1 VDERLVE
8 DTTPPRAGLMT
19 DDRQGRVLVVED
31 NEVNQALAVA
41 VLAKLGY
48 RADVVGDGR
57 RAVELVPQGGYAA
70 VLMDCQLPVL
80 DGYQATAEIRRRE
93 GPGRRTPIIAMTAAV
108 LPDRQ
113 TCLAAGMDDHIAK
126 PVLLAEVE
134 AVLARWL
141 QDGGRHPKGRWAAR
155 LAASTGEVLDRR
167 RLAELGGLDP
177 AGNGPA
183 LIGRLLESFLAR
195 IPVDLAD
202 LRTAFHHGDSARAL
216 RVAHRLKG
224 AAATVG
230 SSGMVSLCEQLELR
244 ARAGTV
250 PPAGDLLPLLEQE
263 FARVIRALDAI
274 VPGRQPRGPEAA
286 RTGGGG

>member
-1 VDERLVE
+1 MRVTSKAAMEGAIDGQR
-8 DTTPPRAGLMT
+8 
-19 DDRQGRVLVVED
+19 RVLVVED

-41 VLAKLGY
+41 ILAKLGY
-48 RADVVGDGR
+48 RCELAGDGR
-57 RAVELVPQGGYAA
+57 QAVELVLRGGYEA
-70 VLMDCQLPVL
+70 VLMDWQLPVL

-93 GPGRRTPIIAMTAAV
+93 GTGRRTPIIAMTAAS
-108 LPDRQ
+108 LQDAQ
-113 TCLAAGMDDHIAK
+113 MWLAAGMDDHIAK
-126 PVLLAEVE
+126 PVLLAEVQ

-141 QDGGRHPKGRWAAR
+141 QDGGRRPNGPT
-155 LAASTGEVLDRR
+155 TGTPMATSEVLDQR

-177 AGNGPA
+177 TGNGPA
-183 LIGRLLESFLAR
+183 LVGRLLESFLAR

-202 LRTAFHHGDSARAL
+202 LRTADHHGDAVRAL

-244 ARAGTV
+244 ARGGTV

-263 FARVIRALDAI
+263 FDRVIRALAAI
-274 VPGRQPRGPEAA
+274 VPSRQPRGRQAA
-286 RTGGGG
+286 HPGGG

>member
-1 VDERLVE
+1 LEDDVE
-8 DTTPPRAGLMT
+8 GGRGASVQ
-19 DDRQGRVLVVED
+19 RRVLVVED
-31 NEVNQALAVA
+31 NEVNQALALA
-41 VLAKLGY
+41 ILAKLGY
-48 RADVVGDGR
+48 RAKLAGDGR
-57 RAVELVPQGGYAA
+57 QAVDLVPRGGYEA

-93 GPGRRTPIIAMTAAV
+93 GTAHRTPIIAMTAAV
-108 LPDRQ
+108 LSDRQ
-113 TCLAAGMDDHIAK
+113 RCLAAGMDDHIAK

-141 QDGGRHPKGRWAAR
+141 HGGGRHGRWVSRPAAP
-155 LAASTGEVLDRR
+155 AGEVLDQR

-177 AGNGPA
+177 TGNGPA
-183 LIGRLLESFLAR
+183 LVGRLLESFLAR

-202 LRTAFHHGDSARAL
+202 LRSAFNHGDAARAL

-230 SSGMVSLCEQLELR
+230 SSGMVSLCDQLELR

-250 PPAGDLLPLLEQE
+250 PPAEDLLPLLEQE
-263 FARVIRALDAI
+263 FGRVIRALDAI
-274 VPGRQPRGPEAA
+274 VPARRARGPE
-286 RTGGGG
+286 RPQPGGGG

>member
-1 VDERLVE
+1 MAGERQ
-8 DTTPPRAGLMT
+8 T
-19 DDRQGRVLVVED
+19 RVLVVED

-41 VLAKLGY
+41 ILAKLGY
-48 RADVVGDGR
+48 RSDVVGDGQQ
-57 RAVELVPQGGYAA
+57 AVELVPRGGHEA

-93 GPGRRTPIIAMTAAV
+93 GTARRTPIIAMTAAV
-108 LPDRQ
+108 VQDRQ
-113 TCLAAGMDDHIAK
+113 ACLAAGMDHHIAK
-126 PVLLAEVE
+126 PVLLAEVQ

-141 QDGGRHPKGRWAAR
+141 QDGGRDPDGRRTGR
-155 LAASTGEVLDRR
+155 LAPSTGAVLDRR

-183 LIGRLLESFLAR
+183 LIRRLLESFLAR

-202 LRTAFHHGDSARAL
+202 LRTAFHHGDAARAL

-244 ARAGTV
+244 ARAGTM
-250 PPAGDLLPLLEQE
+250 PPAGDLLPLLEEE
-263 FARVIRALDAI
+263 FDRVIRALDEI
-274 VPGRQPRGPEAA
+274 VPGSAPAGAGPGVAGPA
-286 RTGGGG
+286 VT

>member
-1 VDERLVE
+1 MGA
-8 DTTPPRAGLMT
+8 TKIPTSPRAGLMAEG
-19 DDRQGRVLVVED
+19 QPRVLVVED

-41 VLAKLGY
+41 ILAKLGY
-48 RADVVGDGR
+48 RADVVGDGGK
-57 RAVELVPQGGYAA
+57 AVDLVPRGDYQA

-93 GPGRRTPIIAMTAAV
+93 GSGRRTPIIAMTAAV
-108 LPDRQ
+108 LPDGEA
-113 TCLAAGMDDHIAK
+113 CLAAGMDDRIAK
-126 PVLLAEVE
+126 PLLLAEVQ

-141 QDGGRHPKGRWAAR
+141 RGGGGQPDARWTGRP
-155 LAASTGEVLDRR
+155 AASTGEVLDQR

-183 LIGRLLESFLAR
+183 LVGRLLDSFLAR

-202 LRTAFHHGDSARAL
+202 LRTAFDHGDAARAL

-230 SSGMVSLCEQLELR
+230 SSGMVSLCERLELG
-244 ARAGTV
+244 ARGGTV
-250 PPAGDLLPLLEQE
+250 PPADDLLPLLEQE
-263 FARVIRALDAI
+263 FDRVIRALDAI
-274 VPGRQPRGPEAA
+274 VPGRQPRGRRA
-286 RTGGGG
+286 RPGGGG

>member
-1 VDERLVE
+1 MAEV
-8 DTTPPRAGLMT
+8 
-19 DDRQGRVLVVED
+19 RQRRVLVVED
-31 NEVNQALAVA
+31 NEVNQVLAMA
-41 VLAKLGY
+41 ILAKLGY
-48 RADVVGDGR
+48 RADVAGDGR
-57 RAVELVPQGGYAA
+57 RAVELVPRGGYDA

-80 DGYQATAEIRRRE
+80 DGYRATAEIRRRE
-93 GPGRRTPIIAMTAAV
+93 GTARRIPIIAMTAAV
-108 LPDRQ
+108 LQDGQ
-113 TCLAAGMDDHIAK
+113 TCLAVGMDDHIAK
-126 PVLLAEVE
+126 PVLLAEVQ

-141 QDGGRHPKGRWAAR
+141 GDGGRHPDGGSTGRP
-155 LAASTGEVLDRR
+155 AASTGEVVDRR

-177 AGNGPA
+177 VGNGPA
-183 LIGRLLESFLAR
+183 LVGRLLESFLAR

-202 LRTAFHHGDSARAL
+202 LRAAFHLADTARVL

-244 ARAGTV
+244 ARGGTV

-274 VPGRQPRGPEAA
+274 LPSRQPRGPEGAEP
-286 RTGGGG
+286 GGEG